1 MANGTSV
8 TKADLQDQIDE
19 AIDVL
24 DDAYAPES
32 NREELAQAV
41 GKALDILR
49 GEEQEETDSEDDDE
63 D

>member
-1 MANGTSV
+1 MANGASV
-8 TKADLQDQIDE
+8 TKTDLQDQIED

-32 NREELAQAV
+32 NREEL
-41 GKALDILR
+41 DILR
-49 GEEQEETDSEDDDE
+49 GEEQGETGSEDDDE

>member
-1 MANGTSV
+1 MANGNTV
-8 TKADLQDQIDE
+8 TKGDLQDQIDE

-32 NREELAQAV
+32 NREELAEAI
-41 GKALDILR
+41 GKALDVLR
-49 GEEQEETDSEDDDE
+49 GEDTDSEDNDE